1 MVPTAQTGSSLSVRL
16 KEIIEKVTKRTSI
29 PGFVSFLSLVI
40 TISIHYGVKTKLV
53 PVSDREPWVPTH
65 EVMRTVRLGS
75 RQLREGR
82 L

>member
-40 TISIHYGVKTKLV
+40 TISTHYGVKTKLV
-53 PVSDREPWVPTH
+53 PVLDREPWVPTH
-65 EVMRTVRLGS
+65 EVVRTS
-75 RQLREGR
+75 
-82 L
+82 